1 MFANPGCN
9 YIDPV
14 SELVRVFALADEP
27 KLRLPR
33 KNCPS
38 EIAPEKFVSTLDSF
52 DLKILRILQQNNLT
66 SQRDIARQVN
76 LSPAAVHRRV
86 HRLHEIGIVAR
97 DVAIIAPE
105 RVGRPITLIVEV
117 SVESERVEQLAE
129 LKRVFAQAVEVQQCY
144 YVTGD
149 ADFVLVVTTRDMI
162 EYEKLTQRLFF
173 GQKNVKHFR
182 TSVAMDRIKATLEI
196 PV

>member
-1 MFANPGCN
+1 
-9 YIDPV
+9 
-14 SELVRVFALADEP
+14 VRVFAGADGP
-27 KLRLPR
+27 KFRER
-33 KNCPS
+33 NH
-38 EIAPEKFVSTLDSF
+38 IVSTLDTF

-66 SQRDIARQVN
+66 SQRDIARQVS

-86 HRLHEIGIVAR
+86 HRLHEMGIVAR
-97 DVAIIAPE
+97 DVAILAPE

-117 SVESERVEQLAE
+117 SVESERVEALTE
-129 LKRVFAQAVEVQQCY
+129 LKRVFAQAAEVQQCY